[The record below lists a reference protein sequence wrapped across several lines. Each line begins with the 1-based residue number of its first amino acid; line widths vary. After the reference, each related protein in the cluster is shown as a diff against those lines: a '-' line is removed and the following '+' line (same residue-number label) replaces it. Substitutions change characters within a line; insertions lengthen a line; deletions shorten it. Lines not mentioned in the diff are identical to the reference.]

1 MSGRDTSRSEA
12 PLTGRCHC
20 GNLELTLET
29 SLRPEELS
37 LRADTCSFCHDTNRE
52 DRPLLYSRRS

>member
-20 GNLELTLET
+20 GNLEFALET

-37 LRADTCSFCHDTNRE
+37 LRADTCSFC
-52 DRPLLYSRRS
+52 RRHGARTPPTRAGMW